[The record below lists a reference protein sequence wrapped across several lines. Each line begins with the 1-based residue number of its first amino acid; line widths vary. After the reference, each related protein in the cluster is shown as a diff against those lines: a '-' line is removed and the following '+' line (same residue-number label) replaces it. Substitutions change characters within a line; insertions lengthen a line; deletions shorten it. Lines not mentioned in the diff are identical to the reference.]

1 MHTPRLH
8 AATLATALAFAG
20 AASAQAP
27 STPSSVTLYGIVDV
41 GVEYLSKVGP
51 GGSLSRMPSTTSL
64 VPSRWG
70 LRGSEDLGGGLKAL
84 YTLEAGFA
92 SDQGTA
98 GQGGRAFG
106 RQSWVGLGG
115 SWGTVSLGRQYSML
129 FWSMLDSDVMGP
141 AIYAMGSLDAYLPN
155 ARADNMLAW
164 RGNFGGLALGAGY
177 SLGRDAVNAG
187 PSPVGTNCPGESATD
202 SAACRQWSLYAKY
215 DAPAWGLA
223 AGYDQQ
229 NGRTPASPTD
239 PVFGGM
245 TSSSKHDT
253 RLHIGGYAKLAGAK
267 LGAGLLRRDNDGDTA
282 KPRSNLWYLGVS
294 YPVTS
299 ALVLEGQ
306 YLALRYRDV
315 DGYNANMLAARA
327 VYSLSKRTAV
337 YAQVG
342 TIRNGRLSTVSVSGG
357 APGSAT
363 APGGSQTG
371 INAGIRHSF

>member
-1 MHTPRLH
+1 MHLPRFR
-8 AATLATALAFAG
+8 TTALAAAALACAG
-20 AASAQAP
+20 AASAQA
-27 STPSSVTLYGIVDV
+27 PSSVTLYGIVDV
-41 GVEYLSKVGP
+41 GIEHLSKVGA
-51 GGSLSRMPSTTSL
+51 GGGLSRVPSTTSL

-92 SDQGTA
+92 PDQGTA

-129 FWSMLDSDVMGP
+129 FWSMLDSDVLGP
-141 AIYAMGSLDAYLPN
+141 AIYAMGSLDPYLPN

-164 RGNFGGLALGAGY
+164 RGSFGGWALGAGY

-187 PSPVGTNCPGESATD
+187 PSIVGTNCPGESAAD

-223 AGYDQQ
+223 AGYDRQ
-229 NGRTPASPTD
+229 NGRSLASATD
-239 PVFGGM
+239 TVFGGM

-253 RLHIGGYAKLAGAK
+253 RLHVGGYVKLAGAK
-267 LGAGLLRRDNDGDTA
+267 LGAGLLRRDNDGDATR
-282 KPRSNLWYLGVS
+282 PRSDIWYLGAS

-327 VYSLSKRTAV
+327 VYNLSRRTAV

-342 TIRNGRLSTVSVSGG
+342 HIRNGRFSTVSVSGG

-363 APGGSQTG
+363 APGGAQTG
-371 INAGIRHSF
+371 FNAGIRHSF